1 MIQAYLD
8 HGERLPQPLRELT
21 PDTHYPVTVV
31 DALVRLATEVN
42 ERIAKSQTA
51 P

>member
-1 MIQAYLD
+1 MANACRS
-8 HGERLPQPLRELT
+8 HLRELT
-21 PDTHYPVTVV
+21 PKTHCPVTVV

-51 P
+51 S